1 MKKYDQENF
10 NRYRDD
16 LKSSQP
22 EGKFY
27 DEYTRDEL
35 IIKFMPLVENLA
47 RKFSTS
53 EQASG
58 VMTVVDMI
66 QEGSVGLIKA
76 VDKIIWPTIFEA
88 EDPEKRLKSFLANR
102 DYADAA
108 VVVEIRS
115 RRRNNL
121 PITQSMIDK
130 ISDPGNMGT
139 LIRSC
144 AWFGIKNIALSPQC
158 VDPYNPKTVRA
169 AMGAHFLV
177 TIQKRIDLTIFK
189 ETHKIIAANLDG
201 FSASTYIF
209 PDKCVLVLSNEA
221 HGISDQ
227 NQNCIEDYIFIDK
240 IGSGNSLNVS
250 VAGSVLM
257 YLMMKS

>member
-27 DEYTRDEL
+27 DKYTRDEL

-88 EDPEKRLKSFLANR
+88 EDPEKRLKSFLAKRVKGAIRRAIDNNR
-102 DYADAA
+102 GSMRIPEHKLN
-108 VVVEIRS
+108 EIRKNFDEDKQAADMFFNS
-115 RRRNNL
+115 IFTSIEALEDKKLIYDIPDNADELNNQDMFNIL
-121 PITQSMIDK
+121 TKILNENLNSKERDVIKMSYGIDSEK
-130 ISDPGNMGT
+130 
-139 LIRSC
+139 RS
-144 AWFGIKNIALSPQC
+144 ATEIANHLGIK
-158 VDPYNPKTVRA
+158 
-169 AMGAHFLV
+169 
-177 TIQKRIDLTIFK
+177 
-189 ETHKIIAANLDG
+189 
-201 FSASTYIF
+201 
-209 PDKCVLVLSNEA
+209 
-221 HGISDQ
+221 
-227 NQNCIEDYIFIDK
+227 
-240 IGSGNSLNVS
+240 GNSSYVRVS
-250 VAGSVLM
+250 QLKRQALDKLKNAISHSQVTD
-257 YLMMKS
+257 YL

>member
-27 DEYTRDEL
+27 DKYTRDEL

-88 EDPEKRLKSFLANR
+88 EDPEKRLKSFLAKRVKGAIRRAIDNNR
-102 DYADAA
+102 GSMRIPEHKLN
-108 VVVEIRS
+108 EIRKNFDEDKQAADMFFNS
-115 RRRNNL
+115 IFTSIEALEDRKLIYDIPDNADELNNQDMFNIL
-121 PITQSMIDK
+121 TKILNENLNDKESDVIKMSYGIDSEK
-130 ISDPGNMGT
+130 
-139 LIRSC
+139 RS
-144 AWFGIKNIALSPQC
+144 ATEIANHLGIK
-158 VDPYNPKTVRA
+158 
-169 AMGAHFLV
+169 
-177 TIQKRIDLTIFK
+177 
-189 ETHKIIAANLDG
+189 
-201 FSASTYIF
+201 
-209 PDKCVLVLSNEA
+209 
-221 HGISDQ
+221 
-227 NQNCIEDYIFIDK
+227 
-240 IGSGNSLNVS
+240 GNSSYVRVS
-250 VAGSVLM
+250 QLKRQALDKLKKAISHSQVTD
-257 YLMMKS
+257 YL

>member
-88 EDPEKRLKSFLANR
+88 EDPEKRLKSFLAKRVKGAIRRAIDNNR
-102 DYADAA
+102 GSMRIPEHKLN
-108 VVVEIRS
+108 EIRKNFDEDKQAADMFFNS
-115 RRRNNL
+115 IFTSIEALEDRKLIYDIPDNADELNNQDMFNIL
-121 PITQSMIDK
+121 TKILNENLNDKERDVIKMSYGIDSEK
-130 ISDPGNMGT
+130 
-139 LIRSC
+139 RS
-144 AWFGIKNIALSPQC
+144 ATEIANHLGIK
-158 VDPYNPKTVRA
+158 
-169 AMGAHFLV
+169 
-177 TIQKRIDLTIFK
+177 
-189 ETHKIIAANLDG
+189 
-201 FSASTYIF
+201 
-209 PDKCVLVLSNEA
+209 
-221 HGISDQ
+221 
-227 NQNCIEDYIFIDK
+227 
-240 IGSGNSLNVS
+240 GNSSYVRVS
-250 VAGSVLM
+250 QLKRQALDKLKSAISHSQVTD
-257 YLMMKS
+257 YL

>member
-88 EDPEKRLKSFLANR
+88 EDPDKRLKSFLAKRVKGAIRRAIDNNR
-102 DYADAA
+102 GSMRIPEHKLN
-108 VVVEIRS
+108 EIRKNFDEDKQAADMFFNS
-115 RRRNNL
+115 IFTSIEALEDRKLIYDIPDNADELNNQDMFNIL
-121 PITQSMIDK
+121 TKILNENLNDKERDVIKMSYGIDSEK
-130 ISDPGNMGT
+130 KSATEIANH
-139 LIRSC
+139 L
-144 AWFGIKNIALSPQC
+144 GIK
-158 VDPYNPKTVRA
+158 
-169 AMGAHFLV
+169 
-177 TIQKRIDLTIFK
+177 
-189 ETHKIIAANLDG
+189 
-201 FSASTYIF
+201 
-209 PDKCVLVLSNEA
+209 
-221 HGISDQ
+221 
-227 NQNCIEDYIFIDK
+227 
-240 IGSGNSLNVS
+240 GNSSYVRVS
-250 VAGSVLM
+250 QLKRQALDKLKSAISHSQVTD
-257 YLMMKS
+257 YL